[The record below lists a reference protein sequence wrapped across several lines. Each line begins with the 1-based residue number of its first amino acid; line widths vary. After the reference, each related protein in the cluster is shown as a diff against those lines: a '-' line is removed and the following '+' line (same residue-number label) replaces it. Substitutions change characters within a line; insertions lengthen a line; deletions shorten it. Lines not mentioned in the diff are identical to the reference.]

1 LREGKRTVLMA
12 IAMEK
17 ANASAKKLFTDLLG
31 NPELTTDQI
40 KDLQDEIVKSGAVDQ
55 VEEMIAQFTKE
66 SLLALTHSGLS
77 PIGKNLLTAMASIAT
92 KRNT

>member
-1 LREGKRTVLMA
+1 MREGKRTVLMA

-31 NPELTTDQI
+31 NPELTSDQI